1 MSTIKPIVPGAVSS
15 AHSCGPC
22 GCGAGGH
29 GAGAA
34 GAKERATNEFGD
46 PTGFS
51 TDGTVA
57 APVQLMQWIAENRH
71 LMAPPV
77 GNKYL
82 YSGKDFFVMVIAGPN
97 ARNDFHQVDSE
108 EFFIQIKGDVSVK
121 TIEDGVVKVH
131 RIREG
136 EVFFIPPNVPHS
148 PQRGPDTIG
157 LVVERRRPQG
167 EPEHL
172 IFFCEKCGSLVYDK
186 VFCCADIVQH
196 FARAMEEFWAD
207 PALCTC
213 RTCGTQVKR
222 PY

>member
-1 MSTIKPIVPGAVSS
+1 MNPSTPASS
-15 AHSCGPC
+15 APQKPGVVSRFQSIPETPGEP
-22 GCGAGGH
+22 
-29 GAGAA
+29 
-34 GAKERATNEFGD
+34 N
-46 PTGFS
+46 GFMA
-51 TDGTVA
+51 DGSVMAPFNLLDWVA
-57 APVQLMQWIAENRH
+57 ANSGH
-71 LMAPPV
+71 FKPPV

-82 YSGKDFFVMVIAGPN
+82 YSGRDFFVMIIKGPN

-108 EFFIQIKGDVSVK
+108 EFFIQLKGDVHVK

-131 RIREG
+131 EIREG

-172 IFFCEKCGSLVYDK
+172 IFFCEKCNTLVYDK
-186 VFCCADIVQH
+186 VFDCKDIVHH

-207 PALCTC
+207 PVLSTC
-213 RTCGTQVKR
+213 RKCGHRIAK
-222 PY
+222 P